1 MVTRRWVI
9 AGLLAGGAA
18 PVLAEAPLTS
28 PRPPGRP
35 GAPGAPLVR
44 KVMSGQAAVAAAQ
57 LGGPVGY
64 LAVDARTGEVVDALD
79 PDVPLPPA
87 STAKVIT
94 TLYAWERLGPSFRFG
109 TRLLAT
115 GPVTGGQIRGDL
127 VLAGSGDPTLSTDTL
142 ATMAAAGSPAPVG
155 VS

>member
-9 AGLLAGGAA
+9 AGLMAGGAA
-18 PVLAEAPLTS
+18 PVLADAPLTS
-28 PRPPGRP
+28 PRPPARP

-44 KVMSGQAAVAAAQ
+44 KTMSGKAAVAAAQ

-64 LAVDARTGEVVDALD
+64 LAVDTRTGEVVDALD

-94 TLYAWERLGPSFRFG
+94 TLYAW
-109 TRLLAT
+109 
-115 GPVTGGQIRGDL
+115 
-127 VLAGSGDPTLSTDTL
+127 
-142 ATMAAAGSPAPVG
+142 
-155 VS
+155 